1 MRIGVDVTGGDNA
14 PHEILKGC
22 FDALEHLEATDRIV
36 LAGDE
41 AAISEALVE
50 RGVNDDRLEILACSE
65 TIGMS
70 ESPVEAVRTKR
81 KSSIALL
88 SRLGGPKG
96 GDDRL
101 DCWISAGNTGACV
114 TAAQMNM
121 RRLRNVHRPGIAVT
135 VPTFSGPIVLI
146 DVGAQY

>member
-50 RGVNDDRLEILACSE
+50 RGVNDDRLEILA
-65 TIGMS
+65 
-70 ESPVEAVRTKR
+70 
-81 KSSIALL
+81 
-88 SRLGGPKG
+88 
-96 GDDRL
+96 RL
-101 DCWISAGNTGACV
+101 DST
-114 TAAQMNM
+114 T
-121 RRLRNVHRPGIAVT
+121 
-135 VPTFSGPIVLI
+135 
-146 DVGAQY
+146 